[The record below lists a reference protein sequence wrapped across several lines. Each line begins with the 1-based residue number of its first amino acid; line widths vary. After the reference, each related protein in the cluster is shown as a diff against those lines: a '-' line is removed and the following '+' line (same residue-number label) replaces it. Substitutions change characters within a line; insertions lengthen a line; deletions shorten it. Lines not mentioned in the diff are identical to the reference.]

1 MKQVDLT
8 PKIQKLQIGQL
19 KFQST
24 TRLYLIITGNLVTIF
39 VISNIQVIDEAD
51 RMMDEISKD
60 WISQVEKSAYPGKSA
75 PFGVASLVQ
84 ARPKP
89 GPVTL
94 AR

>member
-1 MKQVDLT
+1 M
-8 PKIQKLQIGQL
+8 
-19 KFQST
+19 
-24 TRLYLIITGNLVTIF
+24 IITGCCYDFI
-39 VISNIQVIDEAD
+39 ISDIQVIDEAD

-60 WISQVEKSAYPGKSA
+60 WISQVEKSAYPGKTA
-75 PFGVASLVQ
+75 PYGVASLVQ

>member
-1 MKQVDLT
+1 MQSSF
-8 PKIQKLQIGQL
+8 PSFAL
-19 KFQST
+19 KWGYSAG
-24 TRLYLIITGNLVTIF
+24 LLIITGNLVTIF